1 MLSTPDLHTSPYN
14 YVGVDGLQLRYRT
27 YGTGRPLLLLHG
39 WGGSI
44 ESMTTVFAE
53 FMKDRAVYA
62 LDLPGHG
69 KSEKPPTP
77 WSTTDFTNCVL
88 KAMDLLELKRPDII
102 AHSFGGRVAIQM
114 ASLHRERVGK
124 LVLVDSAG
132 VLPPRPLKY
141 KMRVAIAKVAKF
153 FGKYGGFVGKSLR
166 NFVYSKVASK
176 DYMAAGE
183 MRETLVRVVRE
194 DLTDLMP
201 QIKTPTLL
209 IWGENDEDTPVSSGV
224 TMQKLIEGSEL
235 IVLEHAGHFSYIDQA
250 TQFGLLARRFL
261 RG

>member
-1 MLSTPDLHTSPYN
+1 MLNTTALPIPSYN
-14 YVGVDGLQLRYRT
+14 FVGVNGLQIRYRT

-39 WGGSI
+39 WGSSI
-44 ESMTTVFAE
+44 EGMTTIFAE
-53 FMKDRAVYA
+53 FAKDRAVYA

-69 KSEKPPTP
+69 KSALPPTP
-77 WSTTDFTNCVL
+77 WGTTDFTNCVWNVTDQLDL
-88 KAMDLLELKRPDII
+88 KSADII
-102 AHSFGGRVAIQM
+102 AHSFGGRVAIQL
-114 ASLHRERVGK
+114 ASLHPERVGK

-141 KMRVAIAKVAKF
+141 KVRVGVAKVAKF
-153 FGKYGGFVGKSLR
+153 LAKYGGPVGERRR

-183 MRETLVRVVRE
+183 MRQSLVKVVRE

-201 QIKTPTLL
+201 RIKTPTLL

-224 TMQKLIEGSEL
+224 TMQKLIAGSEL
-235 IVLEHAGHFSYIDQA
+235 VVLEHAGHFSYIDQA
-250 TQFGLLARRFL
+250 NQFGLLARRFL